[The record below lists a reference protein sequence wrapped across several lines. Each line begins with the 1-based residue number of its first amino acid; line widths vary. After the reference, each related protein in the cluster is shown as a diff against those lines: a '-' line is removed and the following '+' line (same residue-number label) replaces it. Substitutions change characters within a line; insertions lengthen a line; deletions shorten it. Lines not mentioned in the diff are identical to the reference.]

1 MALGDL
7 RWIIL
12 LLIKHRR
19 GDTFIELPFFCIIAD
34 IFIKAVMGYRF
45 EPWVSQLG
53 SKTEEK
59 MNSRCEFIFLRSLTP
74 ARMIRIKQ
82 IMNDAA

>member
-1 MALGDL
+1 M
-7 RWIIL
+7 I
-12 LLIKHRR
+12 
-19 GDTFIELPFFCIIAD
+19 
-34 IFIKAVMGYRF
+34 
-45 EPWVSQLG
+45 G

-59 MNSRCEFIFLRSLTP
+59 MNSQCEFIFLRSLTP

>member
-1 MALGDL
+1 MAVFGL
-7 RWIIL
+7 RRRFL
-12 LLIKHRR
+12 LLIKYRR
-19 GDTFIELPFFCIIAD
+19 VHF
-34 IFIKAVMGYRF
+34 YRGVVLSNRCGCLHKSCNGI
-45 EPWVSQLG
+45 PVQALVLQLG

-59 MNSRCEFIFLRSLTP
+59 MNSQCEFIFLRSLTP